1 MHQRHRAT
9 YLKGEARLAARA
21 KAKRLYEAGCS
32 VGSVGEQMGRSYGGA
47 YLLLKEA
54 KVTFRARGGGIR
66 KAGA

>member
-21 KAKRLYEAGCS
+21 KAKRLYEAGATIRA
-32 VGSVGEQMGRSYGGA
+32 VAREMGRSYGGA
-47 YLLLKEA
+47 YKLLVEA
-54 KVTFRARGGGIR
+54 KVTFRARGGGLR